1 MDDRELHFK
10 SYELY
15 VEFEK
20 KMVDW
25 ILTINYYYYT
35 FVAASIYWVYSQYPT
50 NKSIVWY
57 LSPHLLISIALIIA
71 IFWKFLESIKYLEEE
86 MFSCY
91 QFLFGGLILKDS
103 EKESYNK
110 LLGSQ
115 EYFNACQEKRVNLI
129 KTLLGRDIC
138 YVYMTTRAS
147 CTLIIV
153 TAICMLITSI
163 FISSLLFCPS
173 LQKLLLNHS

>member
-50 NKSIVWY
+50 NKSITW
-57 LSPHLLISIALIIA
+57 LLLPHLLISIALVIA
-71 IFWKFLESIKYLEEE
+71 IFWKFLESINYLEQE
-86 MFSCY
+86 MDYCY
-91 QFLFGGLILKDS
+91 SFLFGEIIIKDG
-103 EKESYNK
+103 EKVAFNT
-110 LLGSQ
+110 LLSSL
-115 EYFNACQEKRVNLI
+115 EYFKASESERSTLI
-129 KTLLGRDIC
+129 NTLLGRKRSF
-138 YVYMTTRAS
+138 VYMTTRAS

-153 TAICMLITSI
+153 TAICMLITSL

-173 LQKLLLNHS
+173 LQKSLLSHS

>member
-50 NKSIVWY
+50 NKSITW
-57 LSPHLLISIALIIA
+57 LLLPHLLISIALVIA
-71 IFWKFLESIKYLEEE
+71 IFWKFLESINYL
-86 MFSCY
+86 Y
-91 QFLFGGLILKDS
+91 QF
-103 EKESYNK
+103 
-110 LLGSQ
+110 Q
-115 EYFNACQEKRVNLI
+115 V
-129 KTLLGRDIC
+129 
-138 YVYMTTRAS
+138 
-147 CTLIIV
+147 
-153 TAICMLITSI
+153 
-163 FISSLLFCPS
+163 
-173 LQKLLLNHS
+173 